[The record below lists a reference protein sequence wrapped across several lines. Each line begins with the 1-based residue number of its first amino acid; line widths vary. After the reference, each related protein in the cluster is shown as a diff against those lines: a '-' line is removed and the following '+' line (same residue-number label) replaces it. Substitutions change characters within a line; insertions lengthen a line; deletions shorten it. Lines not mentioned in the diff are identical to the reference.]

1 MSLPTNDDID
11 RVLIDRPGDDLYP
24 DIQPKVDFVDEKE
37 KEHRAKLVDLIIKDL
52 IEDLAIANSMD
63 EIGGVLEYLAQKR
76 QIAPPV
82 FDGDPLMRAFGR
94 ISKLKLSLEYAQ
106 MIGISNADFDAIRKA
121 EVERLWGDTNAA
133 MLKKLLLSKSTSQTT
148 NVVQPTETGVRMKE
162 IPDATS

>member
-1 MSLPTNDDID
+1 MSLPTQDELDK
-11 RVLIDRPGDDLYP
+11 VLDDRPGDELWVE
-24 DIQPKVDFVDEKE
+24 IQPKVDLVDAKE
-37 KEHRAKLVDLIIKDL
+37 KEHRSRLVDLIIKDL

-76 QIAPPV
+76 QISPPV

-106 MIGISNADFDAIRKA
+106 MIGISDADFDAIRKA

-133 MLKKLLLSKSTSQTT
+133 MLKKLLMAKASTQTT
-148 NVVQPTETGVRMKE
+148 NVVQSTDTGVKGAS
-162 IPDATS
+162 DATS